1 MSTINTAEG
10 TSAPAAAYSKPPQTK
25 DAQLLAE
32 MRCSSFLLPI
42 RFLTHNI
49 RYATTSP
56 FKGEE
61 PWPVR
66 APRLVSELR
75 FNTHTNPEAFIC
87 LQECLHQQ
95 LVNVLTG
102 LNTGYTNMT
111 VPETKY
117 PNISHASHDWTYIGV
132 GRDDGRRAGEYSP
145 ILYRSSV
152 WQLTDSK
159 TIWLSETPDTPS
171 KGWDAG
177 SIRILT
183 VGRFCHHITKKHILV
198 LNTHLDNAGSTARLK
213 SAELITSF
221 VRKYL
226 AKLGPKNEI
235 PVILTGDFN
244 SETNEEAYKYFT
256 SPQSVLY
263 DARDKVS
270 PEKRYGNNYTYT
282 GFRDPDNDAPPSR
295 IDFVF
300 AGPLDDAVLSPDA
313 VQGYGVLSNL
323 FDDGVFISDHR
334 AVVVDVKI

>member
-1 MSTINTAEG
+1 MSTINTTAG
-10 TSAPAAAYSKPPQTK
+10 SSAPDAHSKPPQTK
-25 DAQLLAE
+25 NSQLLAE
-32 MRCSSFLLPI
+32 MRYSSFLLPI

-61 PWPVR
+61 PWPTR

-95 LVNVLTG
+95 LVNVLAG
-102 LNTGYTNMT
+102 LNAEYANLT
-111 VPETKY
+111 VPEPKY
-117 PNISHASHDWTYIGV
+117 ANASHDWTYIGV
-132 GRDDGRRAGEYSP
+132 GRDDGKRAGEYSP

-159 TIWLSETPDTPS
+159 TIWLSETPDRPS

-183 VGRFCHHITKKHILV
+183 VGRFCHQTTKKHVLV

-221 VRKYL
+221 VKKYL
-226 AKLGPKNEI
+226 AKLGPKGEI
-235 PVILTGDFN
+235 PVFLTGDFN

-270 PEKRYGNNYTYT
+270 PEKRYGNNFTYT
-282 GFRDPDNDAPPSR
+282 GFRDPDNDAPPAR

-300 AGPLDDAVLSPDA
+300 AGPLDDAVLPSDT

-334 AVVVDVKI
+334 AVAVDVKI